1 MVTPFSQTE
10 LTARARSVLRQ
21 PSGFD
26 YLGQP
31 EKYVLGDL
39 VIHEQLLQRVWGPGN
54 SGDAGLALTV
64 VQRLRRKFG
73 ADAHNPRYIFTE
85 PRVAYRVEKPSST

>member
-1 MVTPFSQTE
+1 MILEP
-10 LTARARSVLRQ
+10 
-21 PSGFD
+21 
-26 YLGQP
+26 
-31 EKYVLGDL
+31 
-39 VIHEQLLQRVWGPGN
+39 LLQRVWEPGN

-85 PRVAYRVEKPSST
+85 PRVGYRVEKPSST